1 MIVDLN
7 GMVVVNHATPIQTQR
22 DVFRVRETGARN
34 KRYLQLPFNVRAHKI
49 EHKPFPVKNAKSTC
63 FRDDVIS
70 C

>member
-34 KRYLQLPFNVRAHKI
+34 KRYLQLPLTSELIKSNI
-49 EHKPFPVKNAKSTC
+49 NPFL
-63 FRDDVIS
+63 
-70 C
+70 